1 MPAVDGLPSAGRL
14 LNIGV
19 LGCSDIAVRRF
30 VPALLRSAHA
40 RLAAVASRDK
50 DAAAM
55 FVSGTQALA
64 MDYRELIS
72 SPSVDLVYVPLP
84 NHLHEEWVIKA
95 LNHGKHV
102 LCEKPLALSPDSVD
116 RMLEAAGRN
125 GVLLY
130 ENIMYLQ
137 HPQHRHIKGLLAA
150 GRIGRVTGLQ
160 CVFTIPGPAAGTFR
174 LDPHQ
179 GGGAFHDLNRYP
191 LSAARYFLG
200 GEIRAVDRCRVTRLD
215 GMITSMEA
223 EACTAADER
232 FSFVIAF
239 GQPYRSFYEISGTHG
254 TLRLDRAFTPPAD
267 HHCLLEISGSG
278 GSEIIR
284 LPAHDHFLQ
293 TIDHVAALIARGG
306 DFSREHERARSL
318 AYLAE
323 RFLQHEH
330 SHKGQ
335 S

>member
-1 MPAVDGLPSAGRL
+1 
-14 LNIGV
+14 
-19 LGCSDIAVRRF
+19 
-30 VPALLRSAHA
+30 
-40 RLAAVASRDK
+40 
-50 DAAAM
+50 
-55 FVSGTQALA
+55 
-64 MDYRELIS
+64 
-72 SPSVDLVYVPLP
+72 
-84 NHLHEEWVIKA
+84 
-95 LNHGKHV
+95 V

-116 RMLEAAGRN
+116 RMLEVAGRN

-137 HPQHRHIKGLLAA
+137 HPQHRQVKELLAA

-160 CVFTIPGPAAGTFR
+160 CVFTIPGPAAGNFR
-174 LDPHQ
+174 LDPLQ

-200 GEIRAVDRCRVTRLD
+200 GEIEAVDRCRVTRL
-215 GMITSMEA
+215 GGLITSMVA
-223 EACTAADER
+223 EARTTADER
-232 FSFVIAF
+232 FSFTIAF
-239 GQPYRSFYEISGTHG
+239 DQPYRSCYEFSGTHG

-267 HHCLLEISGSG
+267 HHCLLEICGSG

-306 DFSREHERARSL
+306 DFSDEHERARSL

-323 RFLQHEH
+323 HFLQHAH
-330 SHKGQ
+330 VHKGQ